1 MSRIAKMPIP
11 LPEGVKAD
19 FKPPHLTV
27 EGPKGQLT
35 QAIVSRI
42 LIEFEDNQ
50 LHIRVKSKDPFV
62 YAMGGTTRA
71 LVANMVHGVKEG
83 FEKRLILKGVGYRAE
98 IKGKVLGLT
107 LGLSH
112 PVNHPIPEGVDVE
125 MPSQTEVVIKGIDKQ
140 LVGQVAADIRQY
152 RPPEPYKGKGI
163 RYHDEV
169 IKLKEGKKK

>member
-1 MSRIAKMPIP
+1 MSRVAKKPIP

-19 FKPPHLTV
+19 FNAPRLTV
-27 EGPKGQLT
+27 QGPKGQLSLDV
-35 QAIVSRI
+35 VSRI
-42 LIEFEDNQ
+42 LIESENNQ
-50 LHIRVKSKDPFV
+50 LLIRVQSRDPFL

-98 IKGKVLGLT
+98 LKGKSLGLT

-112 PVNHPIPEGVDVE
+112 PVNHPIPEGIAIE
-125 MPSQTEVVIKGIDKQ
+125 LPSQTEIIIKGIDKQ

-152 RPPEPYKGKGI
+152 RRPEPYKGKGI